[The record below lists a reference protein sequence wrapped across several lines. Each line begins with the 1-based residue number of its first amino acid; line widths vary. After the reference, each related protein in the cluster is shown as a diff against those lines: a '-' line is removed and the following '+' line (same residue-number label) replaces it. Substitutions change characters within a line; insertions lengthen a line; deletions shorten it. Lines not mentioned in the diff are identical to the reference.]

1 MSIDIDWSLL
11 SSDATSSLSDNL
23 VSALNTQLNE
33 AKRPSFLGPITVTSF
48 DFGEVG
54 PDVEIKDIRDVW
66 RAFDEGDDEGDAI
79 LEAMEHERLQDELA
93 SLHLQHSTPPPAS
106 TYAPSYSHYSHYS
119 HTPLRRPTRG
129 RHTSAPSLP
138 HGARLPG
145 LQGLVPG
152 STSVS
157 HAASLADDPGELIDD
172 ANSVH
177 SMHSGFHSGRNSV
190 ASVGLGVHV
199 LRRGRHPLVPS
210 TPPRASPVPRVALRL
225 PDSAAAALS
234 PPPSPP
240 ARPAGLQSERADPFP
255 SAQIHLRLDHASNMS
270 LTLNTSLQVNYPSA
284 LFMALPLKLVVTGLT
299 LAADLVFA
307 YSGQKHRLHI
317 TIVDGGEDPPTP
329 GAHGHGLA
337 PSGPQAVGQ
346 RILPNLHI
354 ESEIGSADAHVLR
367 NVGKVE
373 RFIVDVVRKTLVE
386 ELVFPNFQT
395 IAL

>member
-1 MSIDIDWSLL
+1 
-11 SSDATSSLSDNL
+11 
-23 VSALNTQLNE
+23 
-33 AKRPSFLGPITVTSF
+33 
-48 DFGEVG
+48 
-54 PDVEIKDIRDVW
+54 
-66 RAFDEGDDEGDAI
+66 
-79 LEAMEHERLQDELA
+79 
-93 SLHLQHSTPPPAS
+93 
-106 TYAPSYSHYSHYS
+106 
-119 HTPLRRPTRG
+119 
-129 RHTSAPSLP
+129 
-138 HGARLPG
+138 
-145 LQGLVPG
+145 
-152 STSVS
+152 
-157 HAASLADDPGELIDD
+157 
-172 ANSVH
+172 
-177 SMHSGFHSGRNSV
+177 
-190 ASVGLGVHV
+190 
-199 LRRGRHPLVPS
+199 
-210 TPPRASPVPRVALRL
+210 
-225 PDSAAAALS
+225 
-234 PPPSPP
+234 
-240 ARPAGLQSERADPFP
+240 
-255 SAQIHLRLDHASNMS
+255 MS